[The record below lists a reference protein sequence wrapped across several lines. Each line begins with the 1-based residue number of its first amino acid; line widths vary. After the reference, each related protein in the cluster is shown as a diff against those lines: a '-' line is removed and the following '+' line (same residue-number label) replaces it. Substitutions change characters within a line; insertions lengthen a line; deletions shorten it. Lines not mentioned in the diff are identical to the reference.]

1 MVYVLVEVSCAPQ
14 GEGSYPVPTTFKLV
28 RVFASRADA
37 NAEWNQGDT
46 VHRAE
51 AENAGQD
58 VYYLV
63 WNTSEPLNLD
73 RHTTNTNNTSNC
85 GMWLPDSKRVF
96 SDTTDIHYELRPPAR
111 VIQKARKRQ
120 QVSTISTDGNKY
132 QTARNNS
139 QWFDEEDEDEHEYGE
154 YRPLP
159 PPQRRPVYGRRGG
172 GTPWKML

>member
-14 GEGSYPVPTTFKLV
+14 GDGSYPVPTTFKLV

-37 NAEWNQGDT
+37 NADWNQGDI

-51 AENAGQD
+51 AENSGQD

-63 WNTSEPLNLD
+63 WNTNEALNLD

-85 GMWLPDSKRVF
+85 GMWLPDSNRVF

-111 VIQKARKRQ
+111 VIENARKRK
-120 QVSTISTDGNKY
+120 QVTSISTNKY
-132 QTARNNS
+132 QTARGDS
-139 QWFDEEDEDEHEYGE
+139 QWFDDDNDDEGEHEYQN
-154 YRPLP
+154 YRPS
-159 PPQRRPVYGRRGG
+159 QHRPVYGRRGG
-172 GTPWKML
+172 GTPWRML